1 MTSPDAAA
9 IRSAVS
15 YLDSWL
21 AFRQHYL
28 RIPGVQAAVYFQHDI
43 VFSGAYGRADLES
56 GTAMTTRHLFRIASH
71 SKTFT
76 ATAILQLA
84 ESGALRLDDRLG
96 THLGWLAGSDLGSRT
111 IREVLAHGGGITR
124 DGADSGFWTLTL
136 PYPDEAGLRAIAADD
151 ATILPANE
159 RFKYSNIGY
168 SLLGAVIAAVTGEPY
183 NAVVTRT
190 IVDALKLSDTAPEL
204 IWDRLDDY
212 ATGYSALSYADSRI
226 PIEHVD
232 TRAMSAATGFT
243 STAEDVCRY
252 FAAHFVGDDRL
263 ISDASKRLMQRDE
276 WQVEDDSWYGLGL
289 AVQKIGDR
297 RMVGHGGGYPG
308 HSTRTLFDPEDR
320 IVVSVLT
327 NAIDGAAGELA
338 TGVVKLINL
347 AAKHIDEPET
357 AATERFCGRFANL
370 WSVQDVVRLGDRLY
384 DLSPTQADPTAA
396 KLELRVRS
404 ADSVQITDAIGYG
417 APGELMRYDFD
428 GDRVRS
434 IRSGGG
440 MTLQPYE
447 QFRAEMTARE
457 QLTRP

>member
-21 AFRQHYL
+21 AFRQQYL
-28 RIPGVQAAVYFQHDI
+28 RIPGVQAAVYFQDDI
-43 VFSGAYGRADLES
+43 VFSGAYGRADVEA

-84 ESGALRLDDRLG
+84 EAGSLRLDDRLG
-96 THLGWLAGSDLGSRT
+96 THLAWLGENGLGDRT

-124 DGADSGFWTLTL
+124 DGVDSGFWTLTL

-151 ATILPANE
+151 AAILPANE

-168 SLLGAVIAAVTGEPY
+168 SLLGAVIAAVSGEPY
-183 NAVVTRT
+183 NAVVTRA
-190 IVDALKLSDTAPEL
+190 IVDALQLPDTAPEL

-212 ATGYSALSYADSRI
+212 AKGYSGLSYADKRI

-252 FAAHFVGDDRL
+252 FAAHFFGDERL

-289 AVQKIGDR
+289 SVQKIDDR

-338 TGVVKLINL
+338 TGAVKLINL
-347 AAKHIDEPET
+347 AATSADEPET

-370 WSVQDVVRLGDRLY
+370 WSVQDVVRLGGRLHN
-384 DLSPTQADPTAA
+384 LSPTQPDPTTN
-396 KLELRVRS
+396 KLELRVNS
-404 ADSVQITDAIGYG
+404 EDSLKIADGPGYG
-417 APGELMRYDFD
+417 APGELMRYDFA
-428 GDRVRS
+428 GDTVRS

-440 MTLQPYE
+440 MTLHPYE
-447 QFRAEMTARE
+447 EFRAAMAGRE
-457 QLTRP
+457 QITRP